1 MINILKQYWPSFLYG
16 ASFTMFIA
24 LLSTFIGLIIGLIVS
39 LIKNNEIEEND
50 NLIKKMIKKA
60 SKLII
65 DVYITLFRGTP
76 MMVQAM
82 IIYYGVYN
90 LGFKWSKIFAAI
102 VIVSI
107 NTGAYMS
114 EIVRSG
120 IQAVNKGQYEASRSL
135 GMNQFQ
141 TFIYIILPQAIRNT
155 FPAIGNEFIVNIKDT
170 SVLNCIGVIELYFQT
185 SSISGS
191 TFKTVET
198 FAIAALIYLFLTFVT
213 SKILNIIELKLNNTK
228 HSFPSSQTTEEG
240 VKALL

>member
-1 MINILKQYWPSFLYG
+1 MFNILKEYWPSFLYG
-16 ASFTMFIA
+16 ASFTMLIA
-24 LLSTFIGLIIGLIVS
+24 LSSTFIGLVIGLIVS
-39 LIKNNEIEEND
+39 LIRNNEIEEND
-50 NLIKKMIKKA
+50 NLIRKILKRL
-60 SKLII
+60 SKLITSA
-65 DVYITLFRGTP
+65 YITLFRGTP

-90 LGFKWSKIFAAI
+90 LGFRWSKLFAAI

-135 GMNQFQ
+135 GMSQFQ
-141 TFIYIILPQAIRNT
+141 TFVHIVLPQAIKNT

-185 SSISGS
+185 SSIAGS

-198 FAIAALIYLFLTFVT
+198 FAITALIYLFLTFIT
-213 SKILNIIELKLNNTK
+213 SKILNAIEMKINNTK

-240 VKALL
+240 VNALL